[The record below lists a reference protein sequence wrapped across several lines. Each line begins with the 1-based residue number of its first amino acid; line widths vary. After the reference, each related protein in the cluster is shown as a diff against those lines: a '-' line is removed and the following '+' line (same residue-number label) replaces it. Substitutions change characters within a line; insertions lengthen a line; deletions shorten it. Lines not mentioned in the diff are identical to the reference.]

1 MGRTSPAYQRALCAE
16 MERIEAER
24 GLGDQELTEPGIQ
37 SLYKIHRVP
46 FLVCISQCR
55 RPAQVCAST
64 QMIPQTQTWL
74 LVNQNLNV
82 VVMLSGSGVDPASVH
97 MGRVR
102 SLYNTIKYH
111 R

>member
-24 GLGDQELTEPGIQ
+24 GLGDQEPGIQ
-37 SLYKIHRVP
+37 SLYKTHLVP
-46 FLVCISQCR
+46 FLVCIPQCR
-55 RPAQVCAST
+55 KPAQVCAST
-64 QMIPQTQTWL
+64 QTISQTQTWL

-82 VVMLSGSGVDPASVH
+82 VVMISGGGVDPASVH